1 MAKSKNKENFFNPFS
16 KSVSSMGRRTFCQG
30 SHIFKTMT
38 GRDWVKTILKF
49 DIILKGG
56 KMEITRLVPEK
67 RKGLVVVIT
76 GHGKGKTTTA
86 LGIAVR
92 ACGHN
97 MRVCI
102 IQFMKGDLYS
112 GEWDGV
118 KKMSC
123 EVELIAT
130 GKGFCG
136 IQGNP
141 YPYKEHRKNAQ
152 DALRLIHEKMVS
164 ERYDILI
171 LDEINNALHLRLVD
185 LEQVLEIIQ
194 RKPPLMHLVLT
205 GRDAHP
211 KVIELADTVSE
222 IMEVKHA
229 YRKGIEPQ
237 PGIDY

>member
-1 MAKSKNKENFFNPFS
+1 
-16 KSVSSMGRRTFCQG
+16 
-30 SHIFKTMT
+30 
-38 GRDWVKTILKF
+38 
-49 DIILKGG
+49 
-56 KMEITRLVPEK
+56 MEITRLVPKE
-67 RKGLVVVIT
+67 RRGLVVVIT
-76 GHGKGKTTTA
+76 GNGKGKTTSA

-102 IQFMKGDLYS
+102 IQFMKGDMYT

-118 KKMSC
+118 KKMGC
-123 EVELIAT
+123 EVELIST

-141 YPYKEHRKNAQ
+141 YPYREHRANAQ
-152 DALRLIHEKMVS
+152 EAIKLVHQKMES
-164 ERYDILI
+164 GQENILI

-211 KVIELADTVSE
+211 QVVELADTVSE
-222 IMEVKHA
+222 IKEVKHA
-229 YRKGIEPQ
+229 YNKGIEPQ

>member
-1 MAKSKNKENFFNPFS
+1 MSIEK
-16 KSVSSMGRRTFCQG
+16 
-30 SHIFKTMT
+30 
-38 GRDWVKTILKF
+38 
-49 DIILKGG
+49 
-56 KMEITRLVPEK
+56 LVPKVPKE
-67 RKGLVVVIT
+67 LVVVIT

-92 ACGHN
+92 ACGHG
-97 MRVCI
+97 MRICI

-118 KKMSC
+118 KKMNC
-123 EVELIAT
+123 DIELHAT

-141 YPYKEHRKNAQ
+141 YSFSEHRRNAQ
-152 DALRLIHEKMVS
+152 DAIALAREKMS
-164 ERYDILI
+164 SGLYDLII

-185 LEQVLEIIQ
+185 LEQVLALIQ
-194 RKPPLMHLVLT
+194 DKPPLLHLVLT
-205 GRDAHP
+205 GRDAHA
-211 KVIELADTVSE
+211 KVIEMADTVSE
-222 IMEVKHA
+222 VVEIKHA